1 MEQFNLKLLI
11 ENELYPMV
19 LANSNDEL
27 AKINYDTVRKSIN
40 KFIGR
45 YNKRLTIENIDFL
58 TEYIWTVIN
67 KKRNVN
73 NDKNLD
79 EK

>member
-11 ENELYPMV
+11 ENELYPIV

-40 KFIGR
+40 EFIGR

-58 TEYIWTVIN
+58 TEYIWTIIN

>member
-27 AKINYDTVRKSIN
+27 AKINYDTVIKSIN

-45 YNKRLTIENIDFL
+45 YNERLTIENIDFL